1 MELPVSRT
9 EAAQVQ
15 RSTGNI
21 HSIID
26 WWSGE
31 GFQDFLERGILL
43 ARLLDVS
50 KAYLIA
56 YIKVFAHL

>member
-1 MELPVSRT
+1 MELPVSRII

-31 GFQDFLERGILL
+31 GFQDFIERGFP
-43 ARLLDVS
+43 
-50 KAYLIA
+50 
-56 YIKVFAHL
+56 YIGLFLVRVQFD